1 MEEGANAI
9 PPTLMVGISDDACN
23 CMNIAYRC
31 LATVVGVAMLVYL
44 CVARF
49 VYHVTELQDP
59 FKMLMLAALALGV
72 IGVGYLPTLCKY
84 CDETQT

>member
-1 MEEGANAI
+1 MG
-9 PPTLMVGISDDACN
+9 TSDAAWN

-49 VYHVTELQDP
+49 VYHVTVVQDP
-59 FKMLMLAALALGV
+59 FKMLMFAALALGV
-72 IGVGYLPTLCKY
+72 IGVGYLPTLAKY